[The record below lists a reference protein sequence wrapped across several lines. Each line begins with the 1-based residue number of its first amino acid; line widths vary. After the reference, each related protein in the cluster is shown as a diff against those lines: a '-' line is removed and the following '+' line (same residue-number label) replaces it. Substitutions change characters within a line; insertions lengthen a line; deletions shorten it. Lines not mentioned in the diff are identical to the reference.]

1 VEVMTAVSLLSSD
14 SVFLQPYRDEEKKK
28 AGLAHRRFASREGD
42 LLTLITIYEAWTKV
56 CSGEHNFR
64 PWIFTVTLQHD
75 LDNRHHLHLKLN
87 FHACFELKP
96 TLCWCIC
103 RHVSTDHIFCI
114 DSSSY
119 SHHFL
124 HSPCAAITPG

>member
-56 CSGEHNFR
+56 CSEERHFDHGFSQSPYNMI
-64 PWIFTVTLQHD
+64 WIIVIT
-75 LDNRHHLHLKLN
+75 
-87 FHACFELKP
+87 
-96 TLCWCIC
+96 CI
-103 RHVSTDHIFCI
+103 
-114 DSSSY
+114 
-119 SHHFL
+119 
-124 HSPCAAITPG
+124 

>member
-56 CSGEHNFR
+56 CSGER
-64 PWIFTVTLQHD
+64 I
-75 LDNRHHLHLKLN
+75 LDHG
-87 FHACFELKP
+87 F
-96 TLCWCIC
+96 
-103 RHVSTDHIFCI
+103 SQ
-114 DSSSY
+114 
-119 SHHFL
+119 
-124 HSPCAAITPG
+124 SPCDMMWRIVIT